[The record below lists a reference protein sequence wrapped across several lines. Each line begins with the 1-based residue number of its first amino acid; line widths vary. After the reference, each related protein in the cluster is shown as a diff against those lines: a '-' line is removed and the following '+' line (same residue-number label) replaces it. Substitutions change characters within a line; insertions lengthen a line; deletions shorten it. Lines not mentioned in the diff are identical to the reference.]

1 MYEFF
6 ARGPNGATG
15 GNPDTFDL
23 AQSNICYTPN
33 ETRGWIVNNCAVTVP
48 EPGSLPLAFAAL
60 TLVAG
65 LGAAGKRARKTTA

>member
-15 GNPDTFDL
+15 GTPDTFDL

-33 ETRGWIVNNCAVTVP
+33 DTRGWFVSRCGAAVP
-48 EPGSLPLAFAAL
+48 EPSSLPLAFAAL
-60 TLVAG
+60 TLLAG
-65 LGAAGKRARKTTA
+65 LGAAGKRARKAQ